1 MKKKVLCTICV
12 RKGSKGLKNKNIK
25 KINNTPLFLI
35 TLKQALKSK
44 IFDKIVVNSDSKII
58 KKICGNYNVYFID
71 RKKNLTQDYISKIKV
86 IRDSLIETEKKF
98 DYLFDTIID
107 LDATS
112 PLREISDII
121 KSYRYFNKSNY
132 NNLVTGSEAK
142 KNPYFNQIKI
152 NKKSIN
158 IVCKNKKNI
167 VSRQQA
173 PKIYDLNASIYVWK
187 RNSLLNAK
195 KLIDKKTG
203 FFKMKIEKS
212 LDIDSSLDFKIVKYI
227 LESKASK

>member
-58 KKICGNYNVYFID
+58 RKICSNYNVYFID

-195 KLIDKKTG
+195 KLINKKTG
-203 FFKMKIEKS
+203 FFKMEIEKS

>member
-121 KSYRYFNKSNY
+121 KAYGCFNKSNY
-132 NNLVTGSEAK
+132 NNLVSGSEAK

-152 NKKSIN
+152 NKKSVN

>member
-195 KLIDKKTG
+195 KLINKKTG
-203 FFKMKIEKS
+203 FFKMEIEKS